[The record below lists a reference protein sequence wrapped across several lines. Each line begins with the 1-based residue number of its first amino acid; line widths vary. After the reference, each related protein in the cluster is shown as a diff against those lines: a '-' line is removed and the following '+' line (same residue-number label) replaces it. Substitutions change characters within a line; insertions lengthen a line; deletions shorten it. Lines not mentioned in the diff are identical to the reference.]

1 MNVHQMREELRRY
14 YGSGSPFAQKL
25 KTMKDQQITAI
36 YLRLKNKG
44 VLK

>member
-1 MNVHQMREELRRY
+1 MREALRKH

-25 KTMKDQQITAI
+25 KTMKDDQVQAI
-36 YLRLKNKG
+36 YFRLKNKG

>member
-1 MNVHQMREELRRY
+1 MDTRLMRDALRSY

-25 KTMKDQQITAI
+25 KTMSDKQVQAI
-36 YLRLKNKG
+36 YFRLKNKG

>member
-1 MNVHQMREELRRY
+1 MNTQQMREALKSY

-25 KTMKDQQITAI
+25 KTMPDKQVQAI
-36 YLRLKNKG
+36 YFRLKNKG